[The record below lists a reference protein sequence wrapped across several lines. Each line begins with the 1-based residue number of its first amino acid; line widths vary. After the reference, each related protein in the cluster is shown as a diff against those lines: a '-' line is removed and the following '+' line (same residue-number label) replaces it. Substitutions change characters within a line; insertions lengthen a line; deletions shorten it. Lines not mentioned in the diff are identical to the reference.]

1 LPGPLEFKTGLRTLI
16 ATVTAGGG
24 PIAAAAAPAT
34 EARDPT
40 HKSGFQLDKIF
51 FWSRLATV
59 QHN

>member
-1 LPGPLEFKTGLRTLI
+1 MRTLI

-40 HKSGFQLDKIF
+40 HKSGFQLDNIF

-59 QHN
+59 QHT